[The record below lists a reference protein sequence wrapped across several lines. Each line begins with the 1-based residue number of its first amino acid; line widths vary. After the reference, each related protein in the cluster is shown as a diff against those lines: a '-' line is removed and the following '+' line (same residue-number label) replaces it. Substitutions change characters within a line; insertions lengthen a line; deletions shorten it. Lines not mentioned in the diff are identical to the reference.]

1 MWLPHSRIAALVAV
15 VLISMAAARSGD
27 ESGYEDYFAA
37 YAHPDMHRQ
46 MLQDRP
52 RTDAYAA
59 ALGRKP
65 EIVQGKTVLD
75 FGCGT
80 GILSLLAA
88 KAGALRV
95 ICVEGSALADTTRQ
109 VVQENGFSSII
120 TVLRTTHTDL
130 QLPDKV
136 DVIVS
141 EWMGFFMIT
150 EDMLS
155 DLFHVRDRWLK
166 PDGVIWPR
174 YTQLWLQPYA
184 DAEWW
189 SENIDYWD
197 SQPYGFD
204 MSPMTQYAFKGN
216 ADWPYP
222 IRGIWRPDG
231 LQGLPHL
238 ISEWDLKDLKM
249 PPSFRIDSK
258 FRVHT
263 NATIHGVVI
272 WFDVLFDHPDGNIT
286 LSTHPSVGVQ
296 HWGQIFWPL
305 KGAPLSTSNGNLRLE
320 GKFSMR
326 RSPPA
331 WDVALNW
338 RAPPVVTEVVKSS
351 LKGMMA
357 EHFAQPDEW
366 TTRRGLETFLEKG
379 ISGQRIARNDVE
391 TVEVPALRAEE
402 L

>member
-1 MWLPHSRIAALVAV
+1 MWLPHGRIAAVVAV
-15 VLISMAAARSGD
+15 VLISMAAVRSGD

-52 RTDAYAA
+52 RTEAYAA

-65 EIVQGKTVLD
+65 EIVRGKTVLD

-95 ICVEGSALADTTRQ
+95 ICVEGSSLADTTRQ
-109 VVQENGFSSII
+109 VVAKNGFSSTI
-120 TVLRTTHTDL
+120 TVMRTTHTEL

-155 DLFHVRDRWLK
+155 DLFYVRDRWLK
-166 PDGVIWPR
+166 PDGVVWPR
-174 YTQLWLQPYA
+174 CTQLWLQPYA

-204 MSPMTQYAFKGN
+204 MSPMAQYAFKGN
-216 ADWPYP
+216 AEWPYP

-231 LQGLPHL
+231 LQGVPHL

-258 FRVHT
+258 FRVQT
-263 NATIHGVVI
+263 NAMIHGVVI

-305 KGAPLSTSNGNLRLE
+305 KGAPLPTSDGKLRLE

-338 RAPPVVTEVVKSS
+338 RAPPVVNDVVKSS
-351 LKGMMA
+351 LKGMLS

-379 ISGQRIARNDVE
+379 ISEQRTARNDVE
-391 TVEVPALRAEE
+391 TVKVPASLVEE

>member
-1 MWLPHSRIAALVAV
+1 MWLSYSRIAALVAV
-15 VLISMAAARSGD
+15 VLITMAAAQDD
-27 ESGYEDYFAA
+27 ESGYGDYFAA

-52 RTDAYAA
+52 RTEAYAA

-65 EIVQGKTVLD
+65 EIVRGKTVLD

-95 ICVEGSALADTTRQ
+95 ICIEGSLLADTTRK
-109 VVQENGFSSII
+109 VVAKNGFSSTIM
-120 TVLRTTHTDL
+120 VLQTTHKEL

-155 DLFHVRDRWLK
+155 DLFYVRDRWLK
-166 PDGVIWPR
+166 PDGVVWPR

-184 DAEWW
+184 DAGWW

-204 MSPMTQYAFKGN
+204 MSPMTPYAFRDNKE
-216 ADWPYP
+216 WPYP
-222 IRGIWRPDG
+222 IRGIWRPEG
-231 LQGLPHL
+231 LSGVPHL

-258 FRVHT
+258 FRLHT
-263 NATIHGVVI
+263 NATVHGIVI

-305 KGAPLSTSNGNLRLE
+305 KGAPLSTSDGELRLE

-338 RAPPVVTEVVKSS
+338 RAPPVVSTVVKCSF
-351 LKGMMA
+351 KGMLA

-366 TTRRGLETFLEKG
+366 TTRRGLETLLAQVVSEQG
-379 ISGQRIARNDVE
+379 IARHGAE
-391 TVEVPALRAEE
+391 TVEAAALRAEE